1 MATKTQSRNAS
12 ARTKRN
18 TGANTR
24 TRKSAGARTNGTA
37 KSGKAKRK
45 SGWACFLGIVATLA
59 VIAGTVL
66 LILEFCTAYKPSNGF
81 KKVVPD
87 TEQTE
92 QLPDDKSNGGEELP
106 AGGEEK
112 KPEENGGQGGTET
125 PETPA
130 GGEEETA

>member
-1 MATKTQSRNAS
+1 MATTKTKSRNAS
-12 ARTKRN
+12 ARAKRS

-92 QLPDDKSNGGEELP
+92 TLPDDKGGEKLP
-106 AGGEEK
+106 ASGE
-112 KPEENGGQGGTET
+112 QGGTA
-125 PETPA
+125 TPA
-130 GGEEETA
+130 GDEEAKA